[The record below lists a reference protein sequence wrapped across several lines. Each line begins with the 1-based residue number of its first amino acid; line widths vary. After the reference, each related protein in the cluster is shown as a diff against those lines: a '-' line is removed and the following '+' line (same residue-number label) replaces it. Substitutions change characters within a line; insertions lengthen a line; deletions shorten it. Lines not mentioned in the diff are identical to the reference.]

1 MSGFPSP
8 LLADFE
14 RFQRHPEDVIEGAL
28 LVSRLVDPAT
38 DIDWCRSELLKLA
51 NAVGAAASAHR
62 VLEVFRAEGFRGA
75 EAYYEARNSAL
86 QAVLTTR
93 QGIPISLAVCL
104 LGVAR
109 LLDIPAQGINFPGHF
124 LLTVER
130 QLVDPFE
137 LSVLDAETRA
147 ARVAAAGVPPG
158 IALRPASPRD
168 IVQRMLNNLR
178 GLAEARSDASA
189 ALEISDYQCVLAP
202 RDFGLRMV
210 RADLWQALGVAG
222 MARREWELARELAP
236 DADARAGVEG
246 RLGSMDTSPRTLH

>member
-1 MSGFPSP
+1 MSGSPAP

-14 RFQRHPEDVIEGAL
+14 RFHRHSEDVVEGAL
-28 LVSRLVDPAT
+28 LVSRLVEPTT
-38 DIDWCRSELLKLA
+38 DTQWCRAELLKLA

-62 VLEVFRAEGFRGA
+62 LLEVFRAEGFRGA

-86 QAVLTTR
+86 QSVLTTR

-109 LLDIPAQGINFPGHF
+109 LLDIPAQGVNFPGHF

-130 QLVDPFE
+130 QLIDPFE
-137 LSVLDAETRA
+137 LDVLDAEARA
-147 ARVAAAGVPPG
+147 ARLAAAGVPPG
-158 IALRPASPRD
+158 VAFRPATPRD

-178 GLAEARSDASA
+178 ALAESRRDAAA

-202 RDFGLRMV
+202 EDFGLRMV
-210 RADLWQALGVAG
+210 RADLWQVLGVDG
-222 MARREWELARELAP
+222 MARHEWALARELAP
-236 DADARAGVEG
+236 NAEARAEVEG
-246 RLGSMDTSPRTLH
+246 RLRAQPAAPRNLH